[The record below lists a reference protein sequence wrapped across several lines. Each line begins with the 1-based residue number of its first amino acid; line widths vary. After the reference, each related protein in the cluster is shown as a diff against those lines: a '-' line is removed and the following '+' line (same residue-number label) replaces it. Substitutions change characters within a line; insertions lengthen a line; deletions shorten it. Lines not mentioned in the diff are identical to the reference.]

1 MTRRATLRARLAP
14 ACLTAAG
21 LATMCFTAAA
31 AQAETAYV
39 SDDLILGVYA
49 EKGQQGAKLTTLHS
63 GVNVEIIA
71 RDNEFS
77 QIRLANGTLG
87 WVKSSF
93 LTTREPAVVRVKAL
107 EEELS
112 RIKST
117 TPEMAEAAARSELAT
132 LKQQLEAKQKELDA
146 AKGDDAGKAA
156 AAPETNAV
164 AEKSGAKRGDSIGL
178 AVLLGVVCLA
188 VGFAAGYATL
198 ERRIR
203 AKFGGVKVF

>member
-1 MTRRATLRARLAP
+1 MTRRASTRGRLAP
-14 ACLTAAG
+14 ACFRAA
-21 LATMCFTAAA
+21 CFACICFPAMAAV
-31 AQAETAYV
+31 AETAYV

-63 GVNVEIIA
+63 GVIVEIMA
-71 RDNEFS
+71 RDNEFA

-87 WVKSSF
+87 WVKNSF

-107 EEELS
+107 EEELA

-132 LKQQLEAKQKELDA
+132 LKRQLEAKQQELDA
-146 AKGDDAGKAA
+146 AKSEESGKPAVIADAA
-156 AAPETNAV
+156 AA
-164 AEKSGAKRGDSIGL
+164 AEKPASKGGDSIGL
-178 AVLLGVVCLA
+178 AVLLGVVCLS